1 MAYVETDQTLWLA
14 AEAPAREI
22 RLGDAE
28 RQVILQARRDAQ
40 ARRPGTRI
48 GDPRLEALRLYAM
61 LGRYRR
67 DAVRPLLAAGFSQV
81 ERRVVDAM
89 LDALPLRRRAAKPA
103 TGRLVCAFLILVPLL
118 VAAGTYGWAS
128 LYLQDRLVAL
138 VLGGLAILL
147 LTPLAN
153 ALAPNR
159 RAA

>member
-1 MAYVETDQTLWLA
+1 
-14 AEAPAREI
+14 
-22 RLGDAE
+22 
-28 RQVILQARRDAQ
+28 
-40 ARRPGTRI
+40 
-48 GDPRLEALRLYAM
+48 
-61 LGRYRR
+61 
-67 DAVRPLLAAGFSQV
+67 
-81 ERRVVDAM
+81 M

-147 LTPLAN
+147 LTPFAN